1 MLSVDLDEVA
11 GIALLEPQGDLSES
25 DFHQASEIV
34 DPYIKRADRLRGIII
49 HTESFPGW
57 DSFSSLVAHLSFVKD
72 HHKNV
77 SHIALATD
85 SPVGTFAESLAT
97 HFTSADVKK
106 FKFSELS
113 EARKWILDSETK

>member
-1 MLSVDLDEVA
+1 MLNVDLDEVA
-11 GIALLEPQGDLSES
+11 GIALLEPEGDLAES
-25 DFHQASEIV
+25 DFRQASEII

-57 DSFSSLVAHLSFVKD
+57 DSFSSLVAHLSFVKG
-72 HHKNV
+72 HHKKV

-85 SPVGTFAESLAT
+85 SPVGGLAERLAT

-106 FKFSELS
+106 FRFSELS
-113 EARKWILDSETK
+113 QARNWILDSETK